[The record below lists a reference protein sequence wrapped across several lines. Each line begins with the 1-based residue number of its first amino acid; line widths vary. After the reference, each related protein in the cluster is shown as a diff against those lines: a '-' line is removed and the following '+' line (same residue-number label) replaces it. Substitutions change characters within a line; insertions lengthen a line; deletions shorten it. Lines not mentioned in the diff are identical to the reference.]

1 MDALIDKAGIISCQ
15 RIRPQLIDIRTKIKQ
30 ILLPQACVLCAA
42 PAGAYPLCHG
52 CERDLPWH
60 THDAC
65 PICALPSGPGA
76 VCGACLKKPPAF
88 DATLAALQ
96 YRFPADVLLQ
106 RYKYAHLLAV
116 GDLLGAL
123 LARRLPHATLPELL
137 IPMPLHPTRLRDR
150 GFNQAVEIARGVSAQ
165 LGIRLETRLCQ
176 RTRPTQPQTGLTPQ
190 QRRRNLRGVFACE
203 ENLQGK
209 HVALLDDVM
218 TTGASLDALARTVKQ
233 AGAARVDCWVV
244 ARTLPH

>member
-1 MDALIDKAGIISCQ
+1 MI
-15 RIRPQLIDIRTKIKQ
+15 
-30 ILLPQACVLCAA
+30 LPQACVLCAA
-42 PAGAYPLCHG
+42 PAGAYPLCRG
-52 CERDLPWH
+52 CEQDLPWH
-60 THDAC
+60 TAGNC
-65 PICALPSGPGA
+65 PVCALPSGTGDI
-76 VCGACLKKPPAF
+76 CGACLKKPPAF

-96 YRFPADVLLQ
+96 YRFPVDALLQ

-116 GDLLGAL
+116 GDLLSAL
-123 LARRLPHATLPELL
+123 LTRRLKQTSLPELL
-137 IPMPLHPTRLRDR
+137 IPMPLHPTRLRER

-165 LGIRLETRLCQ
+165 LDIRLETHLCR

-190 QRRRNLRGVFACE
+190 QRRHNLRGVFACE
-203 ENLQGK
+203 ESLHGK

-233 AGAARVDCWVV
+233 AGAVRVDCWVV